1 MYGSQH
7 RLTLLLCALLLF
19 LILTLIKLPNPSK
32 KPAFSNCH
40 FIFKPFF
47 NYLCDGNSFGPFQV
61 SNDSHNHVCYQ
72 LYSKNKHAD
81 LFARVQLHF
90 QPFSNRKILFSDI
103 ENLSNSCLS
112 CHHIQIIQNK
122 LYIIPRPNAFNY
134 QTRSRS
140 VKLLIKQMMDT
151 FPNTPDLDLFFSVQD
166 MVDLPNGLNGVRF
179 NVPIFAFAKTT
190 RTKVGLRSD
199 AVIPMPCFTLWS
211 WPETRAG
218 RWTDRSQSIVSA
230 AQKIGYKNRI
240 PKLFWRGVWNWKRLW
255 YIDLAKENPDIM
267 DIKDVSWNATANGVA
282 HRASNAYVTLEGH
295 CDYKYLAHLEGSSYS
310 SRLKYLL
317 LCGSPVVYNPV
328 QYWEEHW
335 YHLLKDRENIIVFES
350 ARNEAAL
357 KKLLDHLSHNEN
369 KMKRIGQK
377 GQQLVLEYLSEHA
390 VSCYWWKLMHEYAKL
405 LGYQPTLHPDAI
417 HIDDFLIGTLS

>member
-1 MYGSQH
+1 
-7 RLTLLLCALLLF
+7 T
-19 LILTLIKLPNPSK
+19 
-32 KPAFSNCH
+32 
-40 FIFKPFF
+40 
-47 NYLCDGNSFGPFQV
+47 
-61 SNDSHNHVCYQ
+61 
-72 LYSKNKHAD
+72 
-81 LFARVQLHF
+81 
-90 QPFSNRKILFSDI
+90 
-103 ENLSNSCLS
+103 
-112 CHHIQIIQNK
+112 
-122 LYIIPRPNAFNY
+122 
-134 QTRSRS
+134 
-140 VKLLIKQMMDT
+140 
-151 FPNTPDLDLFFSVQD
+151 
-166 MVDLPNGLNGVRF
+166 
-179 NVPIFAFAKTT
+179 
-190 RTKVGLRSD
+190 
-199 AVIPMPCFTLWS
+199 
-211 WPETRAG
+211 
-218 RWTDRSQSIVSA
+218 VSA

-267 DIKDVSWNATANGVA
+267 DMKDVNWNATANGVA
-282 HRASNAYVTLEGH
+282 HRPSNAYVTLEGH

-328 QYWEEHW
+328 QYWEEYW

-357 KKLLDHLSHNEN
+357 KKLLDHFSHNEN

-405 LGYQPTLHPDAI
+405 LGYQPILHPDAI